1 MLIWK
6 IFGTLFIISVVVAA
20 ICAVCKLVVS
30 LETLRD
36 RTNDLTVTA
45 VRNKAKIDT
54 LADKISQT
62 KDDLRLLNDYQNV
75 TDQTVSE
82 DRAEISALHDHFDD
96 LLKRIEN
103 LEKGGAQIERKTGRA
118 VKEG

>member
-36 RTNDLTVTA
+36 RTNDHQERLDELVKFAMRT
-45 VRNKAKIDT
+45 
-54 LADKISQT
+54 DK
-62 KDDLRLLNDYQNV
+62 KVDELNDYQNV

-96 LLKRIEN
+96 LLKRIED

-118 VKEG
+118 KSEG